1 MSLYIVASE
10 TTIGS
15 MLAQEDFNGVER
27 PIYYLSRMLVDAE
40 TRYSLIEKLC
50 LCLYFACM
58 KLKQYIKPVDVYVSS
73 HYDIIKHMLSKLI
86 LHSRIEK
93 WALVLT

>member
-1 MSLYIVASE
+1 MSLYIVVSD

-15 MLAQEDFNGVER
+15 MLTQEDCNGVER

-40 TRYSLIEKLC
+40 TRYNLIEKLC

-58 KLKQYIKPVDVYVSS
+58 KLKQYIKLVDVYVSS
-73 HYDIIKHMLSKLI
+73 HYNIVKHMLSKLI
-86 LHSRIEK
+86 LHSRIGK
-93 WALVLT
+93 